1 MSVKLER
8 SLIVTADGGS
18 EIDADAAFAQ
28 VVAAVD
34 AIHKKVERS
43 KGEIEFAATSAFWHS
58 LVGIDAKG
66 RPTTKVFSWA
76 DTRSRKY
83 SEILRKR
90 FDEGEVHNRTG
101 ARFHSSFWP
110 AKLLWLRHE
119 FPDAFAR
126 TTRWLSLSDYFA
138 LRLFDVEQTS
148 ISMASGTGTFDIRE
162 CKWDAE
168 LLKFLKLRPQNLPT
182 IVETASKTFQLN
194 KAFAKRWPR
203 LKNTQ
208 WFSAIADGAADNIGS
223 GCITKGKAA
232 LMVGTSGAMRV
243 AYNGEPPPKI
253 PDGLW
258 CYRIDR
264 KRIIIG
270 GALSDG
276 GGLYRW
282 LEDNLKLP
290 KDAEAEIP
298 RRGAATHGL
307 TFLPFL
313 AGERST
319 GYHESA
325 TGAVLGLRS
334 STDAIDILQAAMES
348 VAYRFAEIFDQLNRV
363 GKIKEI
369 VASGG
374 ALRDS
379 PVWTQI
385 ISDVLGRDL
394 TMSGAKE
401 SSSRGAVLLALETTG
416 KIDNIDNSSMASA
429 KKTTY
434 HPKCHVIY
442 NLARKQHCAYY
453 ESILDGKL

>member
-28 VVAAVD
+28 FVAAVD
-34 AIHKKVERS
+34 AIYKKVERS

-66 RPTTKVFSWA
+66 RPTTKGFSWA

-83 SEILRKR
+83 TEILRKR
-90 FDEGEVHNRTG
+90 FDESEVHNRTG
-101 ARFHSSFWP
+101 ARFHSSYWA

-138 LRLFDVEQTS
+138 LRLFGVEQTS
-148 ISMASGTGTFDIRE
+148 ISMASGTGIFDIRE
-162 CKWDAE
+162 CKWDTE

-182 IVETASKTFQLN
+182 IVETDSKTFQLN
-194 KAFAKRWPR
+194 KAFAKRWSR

-208 WFSAIADGAADNIGS
+208 WFPAMADGAADNIGS
-223 GCITKGKAA
+223 DCVTKGKAA

-243 AYNGEPPPKI
+243 AYNGEPPTKI

-264 KRIIIG
+264 KRVIIG

-298 RRGAATHGL
+298 RRGAAAHGL

-319 GYHESA
+319 GYDESA

-334 STDAIDILQAAMES
+334 HTDSIDILQAAMES

-363 GKIKEI
+363 LKIKEI

-385 ISDVLGRDL
+385 IADVLGRDL

-401 SSSRGAVLLALETTG
+401 SSSRGAVLLAIETTG
-416 KIDNIDNSSMASA
+416 KIDNIDDSSTASA

-442 NLARKQHCAYY
+442 NLARKQHRAYY